1 MARGGRMRAAI
12 ARQRKIITKAKR
24 IKRETLTAIG
34 AMHMTCPMVNAT
46 SRNSAW
52 LLGQLAQSLVDEL
65 A

>member
-12 ARQRKIITKAKR
+12 ARQRKIIAKGER
-24 IKRETLTAIG
+24 VKRETLPAIG

-46 SRNSAW
+46 SRSSAW
-52 LLGQLAQSLVDEL
+52 LFGQLAQSLVDEL

>member
-1 MARGGRMRAAI
+1 MARGERMHAAI

-34 AMHMTCPMVNAT
+34 AMHMTCPVVNAN
-46 SRNSAW
+46 SGSSAW